1 MTFLIS
7 QMLSVLKMVY
17 FLTLYFVL
25 FISFRVVVAILSI
38 MRILIIPCKEGLNL
52 LFHFASRIVYKFQGG
67 KSNSFY
73 YGDTDKHLST
83 DKKVRSKE
91 QVGID
96 MV

>member
-1 MTFLIS
+1 MFKPFNI
-7 QMLSVLKMVY
+7 
-17 FLTLYFVL
+17 L
-25 FISFRVVVAILSI
+25 FIVNLYARDDIFNLSNAFRFKDWILKDFTSD
-38 MRILIIPCKEGLNL
+38 
-52 LFHFASRIVYKFQGG
+52 IVYKFQGG